1 MSISMRIERPTIHKL
16 LEEDLYVRKSLS
28 LKKLLGLNTSRNI
41 KMRIFRKQ
49 KDTDFKKVVK
59 ENKKK
64 EIDFS
69 VYVGTKKQFLNDL
82 NESIINLFH
91 QTYHSQNKAK
101 KNYEQKKIGNDL
113 FIKRLN
119 NMKKFEIEKAKLDIK
134 SSNSGISFNQNLNLF
149 NDLVNQYKDRDGVSY
164 SKDIFKKDIYQET
177 PILANDRDK
186 IINYYICNYDKYL
199 KKTNIDNN
207 EKSEIK
213 KKNKNKSKKKNK
225 NKNKKKEK
233 PEEKKKEIN
242 FNNLLVTNFYKK
254 LFFISQKKIYDM
266 KDKKFDPNKFQY
278 NFKYEGDKEKKN
290 PNEIPK
296 LRKEINNL
304 NSLFNSMQNIKVKNI
319 NNNLLEKYNTANKT
333 NKKILKKKIFIN
345 KLKEKLADFSNEFPS
360 TKRSAEI
367 EKNNQNT
374 KSQINI
380 LRNIKLLSPKSRK
393 EPENKNKNNEQ
404 NLSILSPLS
413 RTQKNF
419 SNVNQNKDDKSVMS
433 QKTKTTFYSNKN
445 KKDVMP
451 PLTPRYEISH
461 LIDINNEEI
470 NESKDAYEELKLVTI
485 SNKKLIFDKIEQYFE
500 SKGYNVEKLKNSIN
514 KEDLYNYLDKIRN
527 VVDNYHCKSKV
538 NELYSN
544 IGKKVSEKTFIN
556 LNEINQMDKDI
567 SLAEKHYF
575 VTLLKG

>member
-1 MSISMRIERPTIHKL
+1 MRIERPTIHKL

-69 VYVGTKKQFLNDL
+69 VYVGTKKQYLNDL

-149 NDLVNQYKDRDGVSY
+149 NDLVNQYKVRDGVSY

-290 PNEIPK
+290 LNEIPK

-413 RTQKNF
+413 RTKKNF
-419 SNVNQNKDDKSVMS
+419 SNINQNKDDKSVMS

-470 NESKDAYEELKLVTI
+470 NESKDAYEELKLVSI

>member
-1 MSISMRIERPTIHKL
+1 
-16 LEEDLYVRKSLS
+16 
-28 LKKLLGLNTSRNI
+28 
-41 KMRIFRKQ
+41 
-49 KDTDFKKVVK
+49 
-59 ENKKK
+59 
-64 EIDFS
+64 
-69 VYVGTKKQFLNDL
+69 
-82 NESIINLFH
+82 
-91 QTYHSQNKAK
+91 
-101 KNYEQKKIGNDL
+101 
-113 FIKRLN
+113 
-119 NMKKFEIEKAKLDIK
+119 MKKFEIEKAKLDIK

-149 NDLVNQYKDRDGVSY
+149 NDLVNQYKVRDGVFY

-266 KDKKFDPNKFQY
+266 KDKEFDPNKFQY

-413 RTQKNF
+413 RTKKNF
-419 SNVNQNKDDKSVMS
+419 SNINQNKDDKSVMS

-470 NESKDAYEELKLVTI
+470 NESKDAYEELKLVSI

>member
-69 VYVGTKKQFLNDL
+69 VYVGTKKQYLNDL

-149 NDLVNQYKDRDGVSY
+149 NDLVNQYKVRDGVSY

-367 EKNNQNT
+367 EKNSLNT

-419 SNVNQNKDDKSVMS
+419 SNINQNKDDKSVMS

-470 NESKDAYEELKLVTI
+470 NESKDAYEELKLVSI

>member
-1 MSISMRIERPTIHKL
+1 MRVERPTIHKL

-69 VYVGTKKQFLNDL
+69 VYVGTKKQYLNDL

-149 NDLVNQYKDRDGVSY
+149 NDLVNQYKVRDGVSY
-164 SKDIFKKDIYQET
+164 PKDIFKKDIYQET

-213 KKNKNKSKKKNK
+213 KKNKNKSKKK

-360 TKRSAEI
+360 TKRTAEI
-367 EKNNQNT
+367 EKNSLNT

-419 SNVNQNKDDKSVMS
+419 SNINQNKDDKSVMS

-470 NESKDAYEELKLVTI
+470 NESKDAYEELKLVSI

>member
-1 MSISMRIERPTIHKL
+1 MRIERPTIHKL
-16 LEEDLYVRKSLS
+16 LEEDLYVKKSLS

-69 VYVGTKKQFLNDL
+69 VYVGTKKQYLNDL

-149 NDLVNQYKDRDGVSY
+149 NDLVNQYKVRDGVSY

-266 KDKKFDPNKFQY
+266 KDKEFDPNKFQY
-278 NFKYEGDKEKKN
+278 KFKYEGDKEKKI

-413 RTQKNF
+413 RTKKNF
-419 SNVNQNKDDKSVMS
+419 SNINQNKDDKSVMS

-451 PLTPRYEISH
+451 PLTPKYEISH

>member
-1 MSISMRIERPTIHKL
+1 MRIERPTIHKL

-69 VYVGTKKQFLNDL
+69 VYVGTKKQYLNDL

-149 NDLVNQYKDRDGVSY
+149 NDLVNQYKVRDGVSY

-266 KDKKFDPNKFQY
+266 KDKEFDPNKFQY

-419 SNVNQNKDDKSVMS
+419 SNINQNKDDKSVMS

>member
-1 MSISMRIERPTIHKL
+1 MRIERPTIQKL

-49 KDTDFKKVVK
+49 KDTDFKKVVG

-69 VYVGTKKQFLNDL
+69 VYVGTKKQYLNDL

-149 NDLVNQYKDRDGVSY
+149 NDLVNQYKVRDGVSY

-266 KDKKFDPNKFQY
+266 KDKEFDPNKFQY

-319 NNNLLEKYNTANKT
+319 NNNLLEKYNTAIKT

-380 LRNIKLLSPKSRK
+380 LSNIKLLSPKSRK

-419 SNVNQNKDDKSVMS
+419 SNINKNKDDKSVMS

-470 NESKDAYEELKLVTI
+470 NESKDAYEELKLVSI

>member
-1 MSISMRIERPTIHKL
+1 MRIERPTIHKL

-69 VYVGTKKQFLNDL
+69 VYVGTKKQYLNDL

-149 NDLVNQYKDRDGVSY
+149 NDLVNQYKVRDGVSY

-419 SNVNQNKDDKSVMS
+419 SNINQNKDNKSVMS

>member
-1 MSISMRIERPTIHKL
+1 MRIERPTIHKL

-69 VYVGTKKQFLNDL
+69 VYVGTKKQYLNDL

-149 NDLVNQYKDRDGVSY
+149 NDLVNQYKVRDGVSY

-413 RTQKNF
+413 RTKKNF
-419 SNVNQNKDDKSVMS
+419 SNINQNKDDKSVMS

-470 NESKDAYEELKLVTI
+470 NESKDAYEELKLVSI

>member
-1 MSISMRIERPTIHKL
+1 MRIERPTIHKL

-69 VYVGTKKQFLNDL
+69 VYVGTKKQYLNDL

-149 NDLVNQYKDRDGVSY
+149 NDLVNQYKVRDGVSY

-233 PEEKKKEIN
+233 QEEKKKEIN

-367 EKNNQNT
+367 EKNNQTT

-413 RTQKNF
+413 RTKKIF
-419 SNVNQNKDDKSVMS
+419 SNINQNKDDKSVMS

>member
-1 MSISMRIERPTIHKL
+1 MKIERPTIHKL

-149 NDLVNQYKDRDGVSY
+149 NDLVNQYKVRDGVSY

-266 KDKKFDPNKFQY
+266 KDKEFDPNKFQC

-374 KSQINI
+374 KSQISI

-413 RTQKNF
+413 RTKKNF
-419 SNVNQNKDDKSVMS
+419 SNINQNKDDKSVMS

-470 NESKDAYEELKLVTI
+470 NESKDAYEELKLVSI

>member
-1 MSISMRIERPTIHKL
+1 MRIERPTIHKL

-69 VYVGTKKQFLNDL
+69 VYVGTKKQYLNDL

-149 NDLVNQYKDRDGVSY
+149 NDLVNQYKVRDGVSY

-233 PEEKKKEIN
+233 PKEKKKEIN

-266 KDKKFDPNKFQY
+266 KDKEFDPNKFQY
-278 NFKYEGDKEKKN
+278 KFKYEGDKEKKI

-413 RTQKNF
+413 RTKKNF
-419 SNVNQNKDDKSVMS
+419 SNINQNKDDKSVMS

-451 PLTPRYEISH
+451 PLTPKYEISH

>member
-1 MSISMRIERPTIHKL
+1 MRIERPTIHKL

-149 NDLVNQYKDRDGVSY
+149 NDLVNQYKVRDGVSY

-413 RTQKNF
+413 RTKKNF
-419 SNVNQNKDDKSVMS
+419 SNINQNKDDKSVMS

>member
-1 MSISMRIERPTIHKL
+1 MRIERPTIHKL

-69 VYVGTKKQFLNDL
+69 VYVGTKKQYLNDL

-149 NDLVNQYKDRDGVSY
+149 NDLVNQYKVRDGVSY

-254 LFFISQKKIYDM
+254 LFFISQKKIYDL
-266 KDKKFDPNKFQY
+266 KDKEFDPNKFQY

-413 RTQKNF
+413 RTKKNF
-419 SNVNQNKDDKSVMS
+419 SNINQNKDDKSVMS

>member
-1 MSISMRIERPTIHKL
+1 MRIERPTIHKL

-69 VYVGTKKQFLNDL
+69 VYVGTKKQYLNDL

-149 NDLVNQYKDRDGVSY
+149 NDLVNQYKVRDGVSY

-225 NKNKKKEK
+225 NKKKEK

-266 KDKKFDPNKFQY
+266 KDKEFDPNKFQY

-360 TKRSAEI
+360 TKRTAEI
-367 EKNNQNT
+367 EKNSLNT

-413 RTQKNF
+413 RTKKNF
-419 SNVNQNKDDKSVMS
+419 SNINQNKDDKSVMS

>member
-1 MSISMRIERPTIHKL
+1 MRIERPTIHKL

-69 VYVGTKKQFLNDL
+69 VYVGTKKQYLNDL

-149 NDLVNQYKDRDGVSY
+149 NDLVNQYKVRDGVFY

-419 SNVNQNKDDKSVMS
+419 SNINQNKDDKSVMS

-470 NESKDAYEELKLVTI
+470 NESKDAYEELKLVSI

>member
-1 MSISMRIERPTIHKL
+1 MRIERPTIHKL

-49 KDTDFKKVVK
+49 KDTVFKKVVK

-69 VYVGTKKQFLNDL
+69 VYVGTKKQYLNDL

-149 NDLVNQYKDRDGVSY
+149 NDLLNQYKVRDGVFY

-413 RTQKNF
+413 RTKKNF
-419 SNVNQNKDDKSVMS
+419 SNINQNKDDKSVMS

>member
-1 MSISMRIERPTIHKL
+1 MRIERPTIHKL

-69 VYVGTKKQFLNDL
+69 VYVGTKKQYLNDL

-149 NDLVNQYKDRDGVSY
+149 NDLVNQYKVRDGVSY

-225 NKNKKKEK
+225 NKNKKEEK

-266 KDKKFDPNKFQY
+266 KDKEFDPNKFQC

-413 RTQKNF
+413 RTKKNF
-419 SNVNQNKDDKSVMS
+419 SNINQNKDDKSVMS

-461 LIDINNEEI
+461 FIDINNEEI

>member
-1 MSISMRIERPTIHKL
+1 MKIERPTIHKL

-69 VYVGTKKQFLNDL
+69 VYVGTKKQYLNDL

-149 NDLVNQYKDRDGVSY
+149 NDLVNQYKVRDGVSY

-367 EKNNQNT
+367 EKNSLNT

-419 SNVNQNKDDKSVMS
+419 SNINQNKDDKSVMS
-433 QKTKTTFYSNKN
+433 QKTKATFYSNKN

-470 NESKDAYEELKLVTI
+470 NESKDAYEELKLVSI

>member
-1 MSISMRIERPTIHKL
+1 MRIERPTIHKL

-69 VYVGTKKQFLNDL
+69 VYVGTKKQYLNDL

-149 NDLVNQYKDRDGVSY
+149 NDLVNQYKVRDGVFY

-266 KDKKFDPNKFQY
+266 KDKEFDPNKFQY

-413 RTQKNF
+413 RTKKNF
-419 SNVNQNKDDKSVMS
+419 SNINQNKDDKSVMS

-470 NESKDAYEELKLVTI
+470 NESKDAYEELKLVSI

>member
-1 MSISMRIERPTIHKL
+1 MRIERPTIHKL

-69 VYVGTKKQFLNDL
+69 VYVGTKKQYLNDL

-101 KNYEQKKIGNDL
+101 KNYKQKKIGNDL

-149 NDLVNQYKDRDGVSY
+149 NDLVNQYKVRDGVSY

-360 TKRSAEI
+360 TKRTAEI
-367 EKNNQNT
+367 EKNSLNT

-413 RTQKNF
+413 RTKKNF
-419 SNVNQNKDDKSVMS
+419 SNINQNKDDKSVMS

-470 NESKDAYEELKLVTI
+470 NESKDAYEELKLVSI

>member
-1 MSISMRIERPTIHKL
+1 MRIERPTIHKL

-69 VYVGTKKQFLNDL
+69 VYVGTKKQYLNDL

-149 NDLVNQYKDRDGVSY
+149 NDLVNQYKVRDGVSY

-213 KKNKNKSKKKNK
+213 KKNKNKSKKK

-413 RTQKNF
+413 RTKKNF
-419 SNVNQNKDDKSVMS
+419 SNINQNKDDKSVMS

>member
-1 MSISMRIERPTIHKL
+1 MRIERPTIHKL

-69 VYVGTKKQFLNDL
+69 VYVGTKKQYLNDL

-149 NDLVNQYKDRDGVSY
+149 NDLVNQYKVRDGVSY

-266 KDKKFDPNKFQY
+266 KDKEFDPNKFQY

-345 KLKEKLADFSNEFPS
+345 KLKEKLADFSNVFPS

-419 SNVNQNKDDKSVMS
+419 SNINQNKDDKSVMS

-544 IGKKVSEKTFIN
+544 IGKKVSEKTYIN

>member
-1 MSISMRIERPTIHKL
+1 MRIERPTIHKS

-69 VYVGTKKQFLNDL
+69 VYVGTKKQYLNDL

-101 KNYEQKKIGNDL
+101 KNYEQRKIGNDL

-149 NDLVNQYKDRDGVSY
+149 NDLVNQYKVRDGVSY

-225 NKNKKKEK
+225 NKKKEK

-266 KDKKFDPNKFQY
+266 KDKEFDPNKFQY

-413 RTQKNF
+413 RTKKNF
-419 SNVNQNKDDKSVMS
+419 SNINQNKDDKSVMS

-470 NESKDAYEELKLVTI
+470 NESKDAYEELKLVSI

>member
-1 MSISMRIERPTIHKL
+1 MRIERPTIHKL

-149 NDLVNQYKDRDGVSY
+149 NDLVNQYKVRDGVSY

-266 KDKKFDPNKFQY
+266 KDKEFDPNKFQY

-296 LRKEINNL
+296 LRKEIINL

-360 TKRSAEI
+360 TKRTAEI
-367 EKNNQNT
+367 EKNSLNT

-413 RTQKNF
+413 RTKKNF
-419 SNVNQNKDDKSVMS
+419 SNINQNKDDKSVMS

>member
-1 MSISMRIERPTIHKL
+1 MRIERPTIHKL

-69 VYVGTKKQFLNDL
+69 VYVGTKKQYLNDL

-149 NDLVNQYKDRDGVSY
+149 NDLVNQYKVRDGVFY

-266 KDKKFDPNKFQY
+266 KDKEFDPNKFQY
-278 NFKYEGDKEKKN
+278 NFKYVGDKEKKN
-290 PNEIPK
+290 LNEIPK

-360 TKRSAEI
+360 TKISAEI

-413 RTQKNF
+413 RTKKNF
-419 SNVNQNKDDKSVMS
+419 SNINQNKDDKSVMS

-451 PLTPRYEISH
+451 PLTPRYEINH

>member
-1 MSISMRIERPTIHKL
+1 MRIERPTIHKL

-69 VYVGTKKQFLNDL
+69 VYVGTKKQYLNDL

-149 NDLVNQYKDRDGVSY
+149 NDLVNQYKVRDGVSY

-419 SNVNQNKDDKSVMS
+419 SNINQNKDDKSVMS